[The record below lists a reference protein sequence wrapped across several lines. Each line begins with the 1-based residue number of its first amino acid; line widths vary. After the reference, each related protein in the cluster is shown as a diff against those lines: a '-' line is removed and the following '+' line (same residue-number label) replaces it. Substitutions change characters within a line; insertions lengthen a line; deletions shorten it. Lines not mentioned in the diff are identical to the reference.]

1 MRSNARLGGCLSRYA
16 NSGIDLKPYARRRR
30 HSRTGRTG
38 IRFSARDVREA
49 LAAIGPAPLSQL
61 ISHLNPRRGNE
72 SRAFRQLVEGM
83 LRAGDLAMNRHGVY
97 RLAADDSV
105 AGKVVRDDRALVLQC
120 DDGVRLTVAGGVPVR
135 PGDRATGIVHGREV
149 RIATVVQPT
158 SETLVGLL
166 YVRPR
171 AAYVDSL
178 DPNLKG
184 RVDLVSPTTA
194 RTGAV
199 VEVEVLA
206 VTASE
211 VQGRVV
217 GVIEAGNE
225 AARAA
230 EALLAA
236 HRIPREWRSDP
247 RRLNLSQAVSQDEL
261 NVRHDLRQL
270 PLVTIDGADARDF
283 DDAVFAEPKPRGG
296 WRLVVAIADVAHYVK
311 AHSGLDRDARERGNS
326 VYLPD
331 RVVPMLP
338 EALSNGICSLVPNE
352 DRLAVVCDMQ
362 VSARGRVSGYA
373 FYDAVIHSHARLTYD
388 AVQALVSRGTSGLPD
403 SVAGSV
409 KVLHDVYRAL
419 RTQRDERGGLD
430 FDAHETTLRLDDG
443 RPVGVDPV
451 ERTDAHRLIEEAMIA
466 ANVAAAR
473 HLEASGRDHPERPP
487 PVYRIHEPP
496 AQDKLDTLGMALGL
510 VGEKLPQGPVTP
522 RDLAAVTNR
531 ARAKS
536 RWPGWV
542 WDAIVLRALAQA
554 RYEPTRLGHFGL
566 ALPTYVHFTSP
577 VRRYADLLV
586 HRAIKGEVM
595 PADELHV
602 AARHISMT
610 ERRAEDVERA
620 VDVWLKC
627 TLLEDRIG
635 ETFRGIV
642 AGVAPFGL
650 FVELDGLYIQ
660 GLVHVSR
667 LGRDYYDYKPET
679 MSLVA
684 ERSGARFTLADPVEV
699 VVEDVSVANGRI
711 DLTMAGRR
719 TGGHRRRRRL

>member
-1 MRSNARLGGCLSRYA
+1 M
-16 NSGIDLKPYARRRR
+16 
-30 HSRTGRTG
+30 
-38 IRFSARDVREA
+38 REA

-61 ISHLNPRRGNE
+61 IGHLKPRRGNE

-83 LRAGDLAMNRHGVY
+83 LRAGDLALNRHGVY
-97 RLAADDSV
+97 RLAVDHNV
-105 AGKVVRDDRALVLQC
+105 AGKVVRDDRALVLQS
-120 DDGVRLTVAGGVPVR
+120 DDGERLTVVAGGVPVR
-135 PGDRATGIVHGREV
+135 PGDRATGIVDGREV
-149 RIATVVQPT
+149 RIATVVQPA

-171 AAYVDSL
+171 AAYVESL
-178 DPNLKG
+178 DPDLKG
-184 RVDLVSPTTA
+184 RIDLVSPTTA

-206 VTASE
+206 ATSSE

-217 GVIEAGNE
+217 RVIEAGNE

-236 HRIPREWRSDP
+236 HRIPREWRADP
-247 RRLNLSQAVSQDEL
+247 RRLNVPQAVSQDE
-261 NVRHDLRQL
+261 VDSRRDLRDL
-270 PLVTIDGADARDF
+270 PLATIDGADARDF

-311 AHSGLDRDARERGNS
+311 ARSGLDRDARERGNS

-352 DRLAVVCDMQ
+352 DRLAVVCDME
-362 VSARGRVSGYA
+362 VSARGRVSSYT
-373 FYDAVIHSHARLTYD
+373 FYDAVIHSHGRLTYD
-388 AVQALVSRGTSGLPD
+388 AVGAFLSRGNSDVPD
-403 SVAGSV
+403 KVAASL
-409 KVLHDVYRAL
+409 KVLHEVYRAL
-419 RTQRDERGGLD
+419 RVQRDDRGGLD
-430 FDAHETTLRLDDG
+430 FDAHETTLRLQDG

-473 HLEASGRDHPERPP
+473 HLEAVGRDHPERPP
-487 PVYRIHEPP
+487 PIYRVHEPP
-496 AQDKLDTLGMALGL
+496 AEDKLAVLAMALGI

-522 RDLAAVTNR
+522 RDLADVAQR

-536 RWPGWV
+536 RWPAWV
-542 WDAIVLRALAQA
+542 WDALVLRALAQA
-554 RYEPTRLGHFGL
+554 RYEPARLGHFGL

-577 VRRYADLLV
+577 IRRYADLLV
-586 HRAIKGEVM
+586 HRAIKGEVT
-595 PADELHV
+595 PRDELH
-602 AARHISMT
+602 AAAGHISMT

-620 VDVWLKC
+620 VDAWLKC
-627 TLLEDRIG
+627 ALLEDRIG

-650 FVELDGLYIQ
+650 FVELDGTYIQ

-684 ERSGARFTLADPVEV
+684 ERSGARFTLADAVEV
-699 VVEDVSVANGRI
+699 VLEDVSVATGRI
-711 DLTMAGRR
+711 DLTLADRRAGRQ
-719 TGGHRRRRRL
+719 RRRRRA

>member
-1 MRSNARLGGCLSRYA
+1 M
-16 NSGIDLKPYARRRR
+16 
-30 HSRTGRTG
+30 
-38 IRFSARDVREA
+38 REA

-61 ISHLNPRRGNE
+61 ISHLKPRRGNE

-83 LRAGDLAMNRHGVY
+83 VRAGDLALNRHGVY
-97 RLAADDSV
+97 RLAAEDSV

-120 DDGVRLTVAGGVPVR
+120 DDGERLTVAGGVPVR
-135 PGDRATGIVHGREV
+135 PGDRATGIVQGREV
-149 RIATVVQPT
+149 RIATVVQPA

-178 DPNLKG
+178 DPDLKG
-184 RVDLVSPTTA
+184 RIDLVSPTTA

-206 VTASE
+206 ATSSE

-217 GVIEAGNE
+217 RVIEAGNE

-236 HRIPREWRSDP
+236 HRIPREWRTDP
-247 RRLNLSQAVSQDEL
+247 RRLNVPQAVSQDE
-261 NVRHDLRQL
+261 VDIRRDLRDL
-270 PLVTIDGADARDF
+270 PVVTIDGADARDF

-311 AHSGLDRDARERGNS
+311 ARSGLDRDARERGNS

-338 EALSNGICSLVPNE
+338 EVLSNGICSLVPNE
-352 DRLAVVCDMQ
+352 DRLAVVCDMR
-362 VSARGRVSGYA
+362 VSARGRVSSYA

-388 AVQALVSRGTSGLPD
+388 TVQGLLDGTSGVPD
-403 SVAGSV
+403 NVAGSV

-419 RTQRDERGGLD
+419 RKQRDDRGGLD
-430 FDAHETTLRLDDG
+430 FDAHETTLRLKDG

-473 HLEASGRDHPERPP
+473 HLEAVGRDHPERPP
-487 PVYRIHEPP
+487 PVYRVHEPP
-496 AQDKLDTLGMALGL
+496 AQDKLDVLAMALAL

-522 RDLAAVTNR
+522 RDLATVAER

-536 RWPGWV
+536 RWPAWV
-542 WDAIVLRALAQA
+542 WDALVLRALAQA

-577 VRRYADLLV
+577 IRRYADLLV

-602 AARHISMT
+602 AAGHISMT

-620 VDVWLKC
+620 VDAWLKC
-627 TLLEDRIG
+627 ALLEDRIG

-684 ERSGARFTLADPVEV
+684 ERSGARFTLADSVEV
-699 VVEDVSVANGRI
+699 VVEDVSVATGRI
-711 DLTMAGRR
+711 DLTLAGRR
-719 TGGHRRRRRL
+719 AGGQRRRRRP